1 MGETLEAL
9 HRLQTVELQLAEI
22 RRTREAKAR
31 RVEYHQRQAEKA
43 DQQFQGNQLAARELQ
58 IRLDALQLD
67 ATAREDSISSHRQAL
82 NKAKTNREYA
92 AILTAL
98 NTEKADNAKLETKI
112 LQLMEEVQTHKD
124 EAATKELEKNR
135 LLDDVARA
143 EETLRAYDRES
154 KERRDDLQAK
164 RDECAATVAPSALA
178 SFNRVAEYH
187 EGEAM
192 VPISKLHPKRDD
204 YVCSGCNM
212 QVALEVIN
220 SLQMRDEIQVC
231 LVCGR
236 LLYLETPQKQRT
248 RA

>member
-9 HRLQTVELQLAEI
+9 HRLQTIELQLAEI

-31 RVEYHQRQAEKA
+31 RVEHHQRQAGKV
-43 DQQFQGNQLAARELQ
+43 DQQLQGNQLETRELQ
-58 IRLDALQLD
+58 VRLDALQLD
-67 ATAREDSISSHRQAL
+67 ATAREDSISKHRQAL

-124 EAATKELEKNR
+124 EAASKELEKNE
-135 LLDDVARA
+135 LLGDIAHA
-143 EETLRAYDRES
+143 EEALRAYDRES
-154 KERRDDLQAK
+154 KERREDLQAK
-164 RDECAATVAPSALA
+164 RDECAATIAPSALA
-178 SFNRVAEYH
+178 AFNRVAEYH

-192 VPISKLHPKRDD
+192 VPISKFHPKRDE

-231 LVCGR
+231 MVCGR
-236 LLYLETPQKQRT
+236 ILYLETPQKQRT

>member
-1 MGETLEAL
+1 MGEALEAL

-31 RVEYHQRQAEKA
+31 RVEYHQRQAGKA
-43 DQQFQGNQLAARELQ
+43 DQQLQGNQLEARELQ

-112 LQLMEEVQTHKD
+112 LQLMEEVQTHKN
-124 EAATKELEKNR
+124 EAGTTELEKNS

-143 EETLRAYDRES
+143 EETLRAYDGES

-178 SFNRVAEYH
+178 AFNRVAEYH

-236 LLYLETPQKQRT
+236 LLYLEAPQKQRT